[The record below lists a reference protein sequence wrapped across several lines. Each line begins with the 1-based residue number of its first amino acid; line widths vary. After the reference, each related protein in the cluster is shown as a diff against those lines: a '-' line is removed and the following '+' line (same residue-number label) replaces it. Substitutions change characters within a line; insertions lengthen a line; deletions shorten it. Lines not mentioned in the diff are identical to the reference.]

1 MNPGV
6 GESSGEV
13 VLDHH
18 FGVRQGGGF
27 ELVDDLPGVL
37 ECLMRVCGLTKG
49 WWISA
54 GGRHSTG
61 GDYYEMQSTQKRK
74 QMQ

>member
-1 MNPGV
+1 
-6 GESSGEV
+6 
-13 VLDHH
+13 
-18 FGVRQGGGF
+18 
-27 ELVDDLPGVL
+27 
-37 ECLMRVCGLTKG
+37 MRVCGLTKG